1 MSSIAPNSEIYLI
14 KAPIESD
21 NLNHLNFANRQ
32 AQLNY
37 FTSLPKLS
45 FEKYTYIRTDNAIQ
59 VEGNADDL
67 MRYNYMLYKNTAYGN
82 KWIFAFITNVEFLAN
97 DVSRITFKT
106 DVFNTWYFDITFKA
120 SYVQREH
127 TNDDTIG
134 ANILDEEVNGGEYV
148 VNSAYEMPILDEEH
162 GGFGYYIAIQC
173 VDAPEPI
180 KNWLK
185 NYSRVYCGLQS
196 GTWVIMLDSQ
206 EQDANTNLNKL
217 IEWFDFYEKTSAIVA
232 MYILPKN
239 ISSNVE
245 SERVYD
251 TDHPEYSVHIYTID
265 DDSDEAFYL
274 GSSTRDIN
282 TTIDGYSPKNNR
294 LFCFPYNYLRVTNHS
309 GQDAIYRWEE
319 FKSTNH
325 QARFQIFGIPNQGCD
340 TRIVPKYYKFN
351 ASDSKVFY
359 DLGLTGGK
367 LPLISWKSDYYLNW
381 QAQNGVN
388 AVGHAGDYV
397 RESSKD
403 LNNYDLNNYNQ
414 NAGVMSEGGAASAL
428 DDFISAGGQF
438 LGSLASSVGQFFSNI
453 KNDLS
458 GAGFRAYMTPDTL
471 DGCAN
476 IGDLN
481 FSAHMSSFGIES
493 MSIKREMAIIIDNY
507 FSMFGYKCLKTKI
520 PNINGRRNWNFVQT
534 RNCNIEG
541 DIPQVDLA
549 EIKAIFNNGVTI
561 WHNPTTFLDYSQNND
576 II

>member
-120 SYVQREH
+120 SYIQREH

-134 ANILDEEVNGGEYV
+134 ANILDEEITGGEYV
-148 VNSAYEMPILDEEH
+148 VNSGSDLPIIDNSA
-162 GGFGYYIAIQC
+162 GYFIAIQC
-173 VDAPEPI
+173 TDAPNEI
-180 KNWLK
+180 KTWL
-185 NYSRVYCGLQS
+185 NTHSRTYCGLKS
-196 GTWVIMLDSQ
+196 GAWLILLDNSEVGGVDTQFNNLISWFDADNKTSSIIAMYVLPKTMASGSPDTVVYDSQ
-206 EQDANTNLNKL
+206 DPQTYYAHIYALPSSSTVYDLGNV
-217 IEWFDFYEKTSAIVA
+217 EKT
-232 MYILPKN
+232 
-239 ISSNVE
+239 
-245 SERVYD
+245 
-251 TDHPEYSVHIYTID
+251 
-265 DDSDEAFYL
+265 
-274 GSSTRDIN
+274 IN
-282 TTIDGYSPKNNR
+282 TTIDGYTPKNNR
-294 LFCFPYNYLRVTNHS
+294 LFCFPYNYIRVTNHA
-309 GQDAIYRWEE
+309 GQDAIYKWEE
-319 FKSTNH
+319 FTSTNH
-325 QARFQIFGIPNQGCD
+325 KAKFYLHGIPNQGID
-340 TRIVPKYYKFN
+340 TRLIPIYYKSN
-351 ASDSKVFY
+351 STNIRAYY
-359 DLGLTGGK
+359 DYGLTGGK
-367 LPLISWKSDYYLNW
+367 MPLISWKSDYYLNW

-388 AVGHAGDYV
+388 AVGHAGDYI
-397 RESSKD
+397 RERSGTFENMGNKD
-403 LNNYDLNNYNQ
+403 YDVQ
-414 NAGVMSEGGAASAL
+414 NGNPLEFFS
-428 DDFISAGGQF
+428 DFISAGGQT
-438 LGSLASSVGQFFSNI
+438 LGAIGSSLGQFLSNI
-453 KNDLS
+453 KNDLT
-458 GAGFRAYMTPDTL
+458 GAGFKAYMTPDTL
-471 DGCAN
+471 GGCAN

-481 FSAHMSSFGIES
+481 FSDYMCSFGIQL
-493 MSIKREMAIIIDNY
+493 MSIKREMAVIVDNY
-507 FSMFGYKCLKTKI
+507 FSMFGYKCLKTKV

-534 RNCNIEG
+534 RNCNVEG
-541 DIPQVDLA
+541 DIPQMDLA